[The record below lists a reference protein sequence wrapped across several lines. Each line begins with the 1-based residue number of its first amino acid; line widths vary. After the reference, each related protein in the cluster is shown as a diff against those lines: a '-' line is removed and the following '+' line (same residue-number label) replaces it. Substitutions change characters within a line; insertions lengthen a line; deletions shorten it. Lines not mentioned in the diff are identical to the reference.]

1 MAKHYFYNAFFIKN
15 NLMKKIVLSL
25 FLLLSGL
32 GVFSQDTLSVKDGIF
47 EKVEKEA
54 EYPGGEQAWRKF
66 LEQNLNPNVPVNN
79 GAPVGK
85 YTVYVQFVVFQ
96 DGTIGDIKPLT
107 TLGYGMEGEVVRLL
121 RKKSG
126 GWEPATQGGRLVKA
140 YRKQP
145 VTFMVTQEDL
155 HIVTTTPYVLY
166 ADVDNEIMVDV
177 VKVKSED
184 LHLTITRGTITKSSN
199 GSYIAKVKG
208 EGRAILTIT
217 GKKGKEIARVSF
229 EILNNK

>member
-1 MAKHYFYNAFFIKN
+1 VAK
-15 NLMKKIVLSL
+15 VCRSECVESPELSSI
-25 FLLLSGL
+25 LS
-32 GVFSQDTLSVKDGIF
+32 
-47 EKVEKEA
+47 
-54 EYPGGEQAWRKF
+54 R
-66 LEQNLNPNVPVNN
+66 
-79 GAPVGK
+79 
-85 YTVYVQFVVFQ
+85 
-96 DGTIGDIKPLT
+96 KPLT
-107 TLGYGMEGEVVRLL
+107 AFWIARTEMRLPRLL